1 MDILQQCQKW
11 HENDEYQKIIDALE
25 AIPAQERTPE
35 EDSELARACNN
46 LADPGKPDYSE
57 LLRKAI
63 ALLEPHA
70 EYFAGE
76 HFWNFRM
83 GYSYYYLNQEG
94 IALGYFEK
102 ALEARPDDEDTKE
115 FISWCQKGI
124 SWPQFSGCFRE
135 RTEICGIQHK
145 PQQHRYSNCRRVAFT
160 DWLLGS
166 EEKVIDYSL
175 LGMCVKCSYY

>member
-76 HFWNFRM
+76 HFWN
-83 GYSYYYLNQEG
+83 
-94 IALGYFEK
+94 
-102 ALEARPDDEDTKE
+102 
-115 FISWCQKGI
+115 
-124 SWPQFSGCFRE
+124 
-135 RTEICGIQHK
+135 
-145 PQQHRYSNCRRVAFT
+145 
-160 DWLLGS
+160 
-166 EEKVIDYSL
+166 
-175 LGMCVKCSYY
+175 